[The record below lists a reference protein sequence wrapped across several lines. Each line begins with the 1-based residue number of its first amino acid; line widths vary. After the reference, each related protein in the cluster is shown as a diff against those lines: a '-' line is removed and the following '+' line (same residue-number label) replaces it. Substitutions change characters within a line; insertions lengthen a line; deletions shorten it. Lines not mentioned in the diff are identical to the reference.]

1 MHPQTGQISRTFTKG
16 NAENASIQLT
26 YSGSYIYNEIN
37 NIQID
42 ALESVLNAKLTARLT
57 EKEGAFSPGASIN
70 YVKIPE
76 GRYEITVFVDAKP
89 AEAEKV
95 ANLVLDEIS
104 KLKQTGADAKEIERF
119 TILDARAT
127 QGNFRQNAF
136 WAGYLSTSSQNEEDP
151 DNLLHRIQKLSDVTP
166 QSTKDAANKYLSGTN
181 MIKLILLP
189 EKK

>member
-1 MHPQTGQISRTFTKG
+1 
-16 NAENASIQLT
+16 
-26 YSGSYIYNEIN
+26 
-37 NIQID
+37 
-42 ALESVLNAKLTARLT
+42 
-57 EKEGAFSPGASIN
+57 
-70 YVKIPE
+70 
-76 GRYEITVFVDAKP
+76 VFVDAKP

-127 QGNFRQNAF
+127 QGNFRQNVF